1 MPDNPE
7 VTLAPGGCG
16 TDLQI
21 AEQFGLKL
29 ATALDPKA
37 WQLVRSAGNLT
48 LRAPQDEGGY
58 EVWVN
63 VTEGP
68 MARRVR
74 TARRTDPLPRAVGMH
89 RRRVERVVD
98 ATAGLG
104 RDALV
109 LAHLGCTVTALERV
123 PALCALLHNAVEESE
138 ADVEVVR
145 AEAAP
150 WLRER
155 AGTPEAPEVVYLD
168 PMFSEAGKAQVKKEM
183 QACRALAGTPH
194 DAQELLAAARA
205 AARDRVVV
213 KRHPH
218 HQPLADDVSF
228 EVGGDRVRFD
238 VYLIS

>member
-7 VTLAPGGCG
+7 VTLAPDGCD

-29 ATALDPKA
+29 ATSVDPRS
-37 WQLVRSAGNLT
+37 WQVIRSSGHLA
-48 LRAPQDEGGY
+48 LRAPTDEGSY
-58 EVWVN
+58 EVWLN
-63 VTEGP
+63 VSEGP
-68 MARRVR
+68 MARRIR

-89 RRRVERVVD
+89 RRRVEHVVD

-109 LAHLGCTVTALERV
+109 LAHLGCTVTAIERI
-123 PALCALLHNAVEESE
+123 PALCALLQNAVEESE

-150 WLRER
+150 WLRKR
-155 AGTPEAPEVVYLD
+155 AGSEQAPDVVYLD

-183 QACRALAGTPH
+183 QACRALAGAPH
-194 DAQELLAAARA
+194 DAEALLAAARA

-238 VYLIS
+238 VYLSR